1 MFHPEGERVSKKIK
15 KRKKEKIYRTV
26 LYCKRSNQEN
36 HALFCIAYNFL
47 QNTARTLVDSV
58 SHAIGDRNLRT
69 LILQYESAIYRR
81 LPSNRRVQYTVAY
94 TAKGDC

>member
-1 MFHPEGERVSKKIK
+1 MSKKIK

-58 SHAIGDRNLRT
+58 SHSIGDRSLRT

-81 LPSNRRVQYTVAY
+81 LPSNRRVQYTDAY
-94 TAKGDC
+94 TAKGDCYSRTHNL